1 MNHGL
6 INKTYYSSK
15 LTNKDEIYNIY
26 PELERFEKYF
36 SNTKKRDRY
45 LVAFRYEAVKRAK
58 RIYPEIVL
66 TELAKIINVD
76 NHASVYYYLNKY
88 IPLDGH
94 EEFIKE
100 NFDKCMDNNLYPL
113 TPTIKAQQQ
122 KGLFNNTF
130 IENGNLEYCTK
141 INKEKTKRKYEYQVL
156 RDN

>member
-6 INKTYYSSK
+6 INKTYYSKK
-15 LTNKDEIYNIY
+15 LINKDEIYNLY

-36 SNTKKRDRY
+36 ANTRKRDRY
-45 LVAFRYEAVKRAK
+45 LVALRYEAVKK
-58 RIYPEIVL
+58 SKLIYPEITL
-66 TELAKIINVD
+66 NELAKIINAE
-76 NHASVYYYLNKY
+76 NHATVYYYLNKY

-100 NFDKCMDNNLYPL
+100 NFDKCIDNNLYPL

-156 RDN
+156 RNN

>member
-6 INKTYYSSK
+6 INRTYYSKK
-15 LTNKDEIYNIY
+15 LVNKNDIYNLY

-36 SNTKKRDRY
+36 SNIRKRDRY
-45 LVAFRYEAVKRAK
+45 IVALRYEAVKRAQ

-76 NHASVYYYLNKY
+76 NHASVYYYLTKY
-88 IPLDGH
+88 IPLENH
-94 EEFIKE
+94 AEFIKE

-130 IENGNLEYCTK
+130 IESGNLEYNTK
-141 INKEKTKRKYEYQVL
+141 IKKDNTKRKYEYQIS
-156 RDN
+156 RNN